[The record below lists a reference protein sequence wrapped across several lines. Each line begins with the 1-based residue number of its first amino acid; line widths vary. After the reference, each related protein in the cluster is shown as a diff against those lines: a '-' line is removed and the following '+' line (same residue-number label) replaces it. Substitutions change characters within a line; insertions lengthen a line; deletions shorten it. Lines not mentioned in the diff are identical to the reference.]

1 MRQDSEETGRFVWI
15 NEAKRLQSS
24 MQSRGQNGG
33 FEQGVI
39 FFCVKYE
46 LSQSGAEKNRES
58 YIDVILSLLSMK
70 NSALSFP
77 SESRQNTC
85 TMQKKVLFTVSDIL

>member
-24 MQSRGQNGG
+24 MQSRGQNSG

-70 NSALSFP
+70 NSALFSVRI
-77 SESRQNTC
+77 RQNTC